1 MTTARLEEIRGL
13 IKDGQYSDFDL
24 GELLQACDSLM
35 EKNAELKAELKACQE
50 KP

>member
-1 MTTARLEEIRGL
+1 MTQKRLEEIRAL

-24 GELLQACDSLM
+24 GELLAAYESQELLI
-35 EKNAELKAELKACQE
+35 NALRETIKLLE